1 MLNVDYNVVAV
12 RRHPATMSTNPNH
25 ILQLTDS
32 VTTRRAAVRIDAAD
46 ADLPLSGILD
56 KYLKHPP
63 LCDLVENN
71 RATEDSAETLASLQD
86 LVYATTDDGHLI
98 DIFAGV
104 ELVQGE
110 RALSLHD
117 PLTPQP
123 VHVDGTD
130 AVLIDLVID
139 RENVGYERNW
149 KGFNR
154 RRWDRHADTFSD
166 FVDSCL
172 DDDTNGEPELETPD
186 QRMAFIRAV
195 AKRVWDADF
204 ESYSRFTGRKLV
216 YKTGDE
222 TALNIAGGAGGIC
235 SEKVQALKFMTDHY
249 NIESEIVFAGPDV
262 PDPVPEDHLREL
274 LSTFHFRASNR
285 LMRYWQHLALL
296 YHLDGADVLVD
307 ATNGNIPFLFLT
319 DGEASALL
327 GYDDKP
333 PVRVRMAI
341 RPEDFYYH
349 RVSRDIAEKLLFAME
364 GWIPDVDLVQVFDN
378 ELGLYISN
386 DFLVAPVVYRT
397 ERAYEH
403 LRRQYLQACAEAGMP
418 CEISQDWLLDSA
430 LGQRLVSRH
439 ERVAAAIMESK
450 EHLLRRYDQCHG
462 PGHEAGLAVIDL
474 GG

>member
-139 RENVGYERNW
+139 RE
-149 KGFNR
+149 KR
-154 RRWDRHADTFSD
+154 R
-166 FVDSCL
+166 L
-172 DDDTNGEPELETPD
+172 
-186 QRMAFIRAV
+186 
-195 AKRVWDADF
+195 
-204 ESYSRFTGRKLV
+204 
-216 YKTGDE
+216 
-222 TALNIAGGAGGIC
+222 
-235 SEKVQALKFMTDHY
+235 
-249 NIESEIVFAGPDV
+249 
-262 PDPVPEDHLREL
+262 
-274 LSTFHFRASNR
+274 
-285 LMRYWQHLALL
+285 
-296 YHLDGADVLVD
+296 
-307 ATNGNIPFLFLT
+307 
-319 DGEASALL
+319 
-327 GYDDKP
+327 
-333 PVRVRMAI
+333 
-341 RPEDFYYH
+341 
-349 RVSRDIAEKLLFAME
+349 
-364 GWIPDVDLVQVFDN
+364 
-378 ELGLYISN
+378 
-386 DFLVAPVVYRT
+386 
-397 ERAYEH
+397 
-403 LRRQYLQACAEAGMP
+403 
-418 CEISQDWLLDSA
+418 
-430 LGQRLVSRH
+430 
-439 ERVAAAIMESK
+439 
-450 EHLLRRYDQCHG
+450 
-462 PGHEAGLAVIDL
+462 
-474 GG
+474 